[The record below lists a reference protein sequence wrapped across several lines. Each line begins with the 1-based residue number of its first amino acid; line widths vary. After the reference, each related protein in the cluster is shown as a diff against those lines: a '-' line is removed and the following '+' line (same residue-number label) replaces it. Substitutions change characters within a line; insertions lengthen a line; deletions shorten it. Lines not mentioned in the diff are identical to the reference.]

1 MKLIKISAI
10 WCPSCLVMEEIWQ
23 KLQKQKKD
31 VEYVSLDY
39 DIDEIDEYN
48 VGDTLPVIIL
58 VKGEKELKR
67 FVGEVSVEELI
78 EGMKLYEE

>member
-10 WCPSCLVMEEIWQ
+10 WCPSCLVMEEVWQ
-23 KLQKQKKD
+23 KLQRQKND

-39 DIDEIDEYN
+39 DIDEVDGYN